1 MVGIYP
7 YILKLLPSSSMEMR
21 QVLIA
26 IWTQIIAFDPSCRLD
41 LVKEKYQTYFIQSL
55 CAREFPVIFR
65 CMCSYILCEMCGSSR
80 EGQQLCL
87 AASLHK
93 TLNQL
98 ITMPDVLSSQ
108 LLRCWVI
115 LCLGKLC
122 KDFTLAKY
130 MFLTELGYTQ
140 FIPLLSDTC
149 PVVRAAAVSAL
160 GEVFGAS
167 DGNINQASSHISASG
182 HSLLSARANLSSSS
196 LNTPFSTDSPKQF
209 SAAPIGVRPN
219 GLTFSASSNATQFG
233 TPAAGTNS
241 VNAAAE
247 QHVLRQME
255 IQLAMCIV
263 ERLNDGSV
271 SVRREAII
279 ALSKVKYLCHWR
291 VLSSL

>member
-1 MVGIYP
+1 
-7 YILKLLPSSSMEMR
+7 
-21 QVLIA
+21 
-26 IWTQIIAFDPSCRLD
+26 
-41 LVKEKYQTYFIQSL
+41 
-55 CAREFPVIFR
+55 
-65 CMCSYILCEMCGSSR
+65 
-80 EGQQLCL
+80 
-87 AASLHK
+87 
-93 TLNQL
+93 
-98 ITMPDVLSSQ
+98 MPDVLSSQ